1 MRRVPCATGEQWPQD
16 IETSAVTFF
25 SEPSSEGEAR
35 VREQSE
41 AFARAHE
48 ANRRRSEE
56 GSRRARV
63 GLVFLSIGMV
73 LLVAL
78 GFSPAPYVVR
88 SPGPVFDALGTV
100 QASQED
106 PTQVEVIT
114 IGGADTFEPSG
125 GQLDVMTVNVGGRP
139 ENLPNW
145 FEVFLALITP
155 SNDVLPVEA
164 YYADAETGEQRD
176 AQNAALMQGSEADAI
191 AAALLNEGYEVGTA
205 LAVVSVGDDG
215 AAAGQLEPGDIVT
228 SVSGIPV
235 DSTEG
240 LPAAVAEASGG
251 NLDELLPVDVVVDR
265 GGESKT
271 FSITPRAGVVEG
283 EERALLGVTVAT
295 QHDFPIDVSIELGN
309 VGGPSAGLIFAL
321 AVSDKLVDGDL
332 TQGLHVAGTGT
343 MSPDGTVGS
352 IGGITQKLYAAV
364 EVGAD
369 LFLAPADNCQDVIDG
384 GIPGDIPVYAVS
396 TLNEAEQVIET
407 VGQGGDTASLRTCE
421 TVLGS

>member
-1 MRRVPCATGEQWPQD
+1 M
-16 IETSAVTFF
+16 TFF
-25 SEPSSEGEAR
+25 SEPSSEGDSR

-63 GLVFLSIGMV
+63 GLVFLSIGML

-106 PTQVEVIT
+106 TTQVEVIT
-114 IGGADTFEPSG
+114 IGGAETFEPSD

-145 FEVFLALITP
+145 FEVFLALVTP

-191 AAALLNEGYEVGTA
+191 AAALINEGYDVGTA

-215 AAAGQLEPGDIVT
+215 AAAGMLEPGDIVK

-251 NLDELLPVDVVVDR
+251 NLDSLGPVDVAVDR
-265 GGESKT
+265 AGENKT
-271 FSITPRAGVVEG
+271 FSITPRPGLVEG
-283 EERALLGVTVAT
+283 EERPLLGVTVAT
-295 QHDFPIDVSIELGN
+295 QHEFPIDVDIELGN

-332 TQGLHVAGTGT
+332 TQGLHIAGTGT

-369 LFLAPADNCQDVIDG
+369 LFLAPADNCQDVLDG

-396 TLNEAEQVIET
+396 SLNEAEQVIQT
-407 VGQGGDTASLRTCE
+407 VGEGGDAAALRTCE
-421 TVLGS
+421 SVLGS

>member
-1 MRRVPCATGEQWPQD
+1 M
-16 IETSAVTFF
+16 TFF
-25 SEPSSEGEAR
+25 SEPSSEGDAR

-56 GSRRARV
+56 GTRRARV
-63 GLVFLSIGMV
+63 GLIFLSIGML

-100 QASQED
+100 QASQDD

-114 IGGADTFEPSG
+114 IGGADTFEPSE

-191 AAALLNEGYEVGTA
+191 AAALLNEGYDVGTA
-205 LAVVSVGDDG
+205 LAIVSVGDDG
-215 AAAGQLEPGDIVT
+215 AAAGMLEPGDIVT

-235 DSTEG
+235 ESTDG

-251 NLDELLPVDVVVDR
+251 DLGNLQAVDVVVDR
-265 GGESKT
+265 SGETKT

-321 AVSDKLVDGDL
+321 AVSDKLADGDL
-332 TQGLHVAGTGT
+332 TRGLHVAGTGT

-364 EVGAD
+364 DVGAD
-369 LFLAPADNCQDVIDG
+369 LFLAPADNCQDVLDG

-396 TLNEAEQVIET
+396 TLDEAEQVIQT
-407 VGQGGDTASLRTCE
+407 VGDGGDTAALRTCE
-421 TVLGS
+421 SVLGS

>member
-1 MRRVPCATGEQWPQD
+1 M
-16 IETSAVTFF
+16 TFF
-25 SEPSSEGEAR
+25 SEPSSEGDAR

-56 GSRRARV
+56 GTRRARV
-63 GLVFLSIGMV
+63 GLIFLSIGML

-100 QASQED
+100 QASQDD

-114 IGGADTFEPSG
+114 IGGADTFEPSE

-191 AAALLNEGYEVGTA
+191 AAALLNEGYDVGTA
-205 LAVVSVGDDG
+205 LAIVSVGDDG
-215 AAAGQLEPGDIVT
+215 AAAGMLEPGDIVT

-235 DSTEG
+235 ESTDG
-240 LPAAVAEASGG
+240 LPAAVAEVSGG
-251 NLDELLPVDVVVDR
+251 DLGNLQAVDVVVDR
-265 GGESKT
+265 SGETKT

-321 AVSDKLVDGDL
+321 AVSDKLADGDL
-332 TQGLHVAGTGT
+332 TRGLHVAGTGT

-364 EVGAD
+364 DVGAD
-369 LFLAPADNCQDVIDG
+369 LFLAPADNCQDVLDG

-396 TLNEAEQVIET
+396 TLDEAEQVIQT
-407 VGQGGDTASLRTCE
+407 VGDGGDTAALRTCE
-421 TVLGS
+421 SVLGS

>member
-1 MRRVPCATGEQWPQD
+1 M
-16 IETSAVTFF
+16 TFF
-25 SEPSSEGEAR
+25 SEPPSEGDAR

-56 GSRRARV
+56 GTRRARV
-63 GLVFLSIGMV
+63 GLIFLSIGML

-100 QASQED
+100 QASQDD

-114 IGGADTFEPSG
+114 IGGADTFEPSE

-191 AAALLNEGYEVGTA
+191 AAALLNEGYDVGTA
-205 LAVVSVGDDG
+205 LAIVSVGDDG
-215 AAAGQLEPGDIVT
+215 AAAGMLEPGDIVT

-235 DSTEG
+235 ESTDG
-240 LPAAVAEASGG
+240 LPAAVAEVSGG
-251 NLDELLPVDVVVDR
+251 DLGNLQAVDVVVDR
-265 GGESKT
+265 SGETKT

-321 AVSDKLVDGDL
+321 AVSDKLADGDL
-332 TQGLHVAGTGT
+332 TRGLHVAGTGT

-364 EVGAD
+364 DVGAD
-369 LFLAPADNCQDVIDG
+369 LFLAPADNCQDVLDG
-384 GIPGDIPVYAVS
+384 GMPGDIPVYAVS
-396 TLNEAEQVIET
+396 TLDEAEQVIQT
-407 VGQGGDTASLRTCE
+407 VGDGGDTAALRTCE
-421 TVLGS
+421 SVLGS

>member
-1 MRRVPCATGEQWPQD
+1 M
-16 IETSAVTFF
+16 TFF
-25 SEPSSEGEAR
+25 SEPSPEGEAR

-56 GSRRARV
+56 GTRRARI
-63 GLVFLSIGMV
+63 GLVFLSIGML

-114 IGGADTFEPSG
+114 IGGADTFEPSD

-145 FEVFLALITP
+145 FEVFLALVTP

-191 AAALLNEGYEVGTA
+191 AAALLNEGYDVGTA
-205 LAVVSVGDDG
+205 LAIVSVGEDG
-215 AAAGQLEPGDIVT
+215 AAAGMLEPGDLVT

-251 NLDELLPVDVVVDR
+251 NLDDLQPVDVAVDR

-283 EERALLGVTVAT
+283 EERALLGVTVST

-384 GIPGDIPVYAVS
+384 GIPGGIPVYAVS
-396 TLNEAEQVIET
+396 SLTEAEQVIQT
-407 VGQGGDTASLRTCE
+407 VGEGDETTSLRTCE
-421 TVLGS
+421 SVLGS

>member
-1 MRRVPCATGEQWPQD
+1 M
-16 IETSAVTFF
+16 TFF
-25 SEPSSEGEAR
+25 SEPSSEGDAR

-56 GSRRARV
+56 GSRRARI
-63 GLVFLSIGMV
+63 GLVFLSVGML

-100 QASQED
+100 QASQDD

-114 IGGADTFEPSG
+114 IGGADTFEPSE

-145 FEVFLALITP
+145 FEVFLALVTP

-191 AAALLNEGYEVGTA
+191 AAALINEGYDVGTA

-215 AAAGQLEPGDIVT
+215 AAAEMLEPGDIVT

-235 DSTEG
+235 ESTDG

-251 NLDELLPVDVVVDR
+251 DLSNLQPVDVVVDR
-265 GGESKT
+265 GGEPQT

-295 QHDFPIDVSIELGN
+295 QHEFPIDVSIELGN

-321 AVSDKLVDGDL
+321 AVSDKLADGDL
-332 TQGLHVAGTGT
+332 TRGLHVAGTGT

-369 LFLAPADNCQDVIDG
+369 LFLAPADNCQDVLDG

-396 TLNEAEQVIET
+396 TLDEAEQVIQA
-407 VGQGGDTASLRTCE
+407 VGDGGDTASLRTCE
-421 TVLGS
+421 SVLGS

>member
-25 SEPSSEGEAR
+25 SEPPSEGDAR

-56 GSRRARV
+56 GTRRARV
-63 GLVFLSIGMV
+63 GLIFLSIGML

-100 QASQED
+100 QASQDD

-114 IGGADTFEPSG
+114 IGGADTFEPSE

-191 AAALLNEGYEVGTA
+191 AAALLNEGYDVGTA
-205 LAVVSVGDDG
+205 LAIVSVGDDG
-215 AAAGQLEPGDIVT
+215 AAAGMLEPGDIVT

-235 DSTEG
+235 ESTDG
-240 LPAAVAEASGG
+240 LPAAVAEVSGG
-251 NLDELLPVDVVVDR
+251 DLGNLQAVDVVVDR
-265 GGESKT
+265 SGETKT

-321 AVSDKLVDGDL
+321 AVSDKLADGDL
-332 TQGLHVAGTGT
+332 TRGLHVAGTGT

-364 EVGAD
+364 DVGAD
-369 LFLAPADNCQDVIDG
+369 LFLAPADNCQDVLDG
-384 GIPGDIPVYAVS
+384 GMPGDIPVYAVS
-396 TLNEAEQVIET
+396 TLDEAEQVIQT
-407 VGQGGDTASLRTCE
+407 VGDGGDTAALRTCE
-421 TVLGS
+421 SVLGS

>member
-25 SEPSSEGEAR
+25 SEPPSEGDAR

-56 GSRRARV
+56 GTRRARV
-63 GLVFLSIGMV
+63 GLIFLSIGML

-100 QASQED
+100 QASQDD

-114 IGGADTFEPSG
+114 IGGADTFEPSE

-191 AAALLNEGYEVGTA
+191 AAALLNEGYDVGTA
-205 LAVVSVGDDG
+205 LAIVSVGDDG
-215 AAAGQLEPGDIVT
+215 AAAGMLEPGDIVT

-235 DSTEG
+235 ESTDG
-240 LPAAVAEASGG
+240 LPAAVAEVSGG
-251 NLDELLPVDVVVDR
+251 DLGNLQAVDVVVDR
-265 GGESKT
+265 SGETKT

-321 AVSDKLVDGDL
+321 AVSDKLADGDL
-332 TQGLHVAGTGT
+332 TRGLHVAGTGT

-364 EVGAD
+364 DVGAD
-369 LFLAPADNCQDVIDG
+369 LFLAPADNCQDVLDG

-396 TLNEAEQVIET
+396 TLDEAEQVIQT
-407 VGQGGDTASLRTCE
+407 VGDGGDTAALRTCE
-421 TVLGS
+421 SVLGS